1 MERLLDLFMNTTNI
15 SKSLLEQQMEKL
27 NLEKEKLLLK
37 QQRSEE
43 ESISH
48 EVTLTMIDDLFETL
62 EFKEKQI
69 IINNFIEKI
78 YIDNENVEVIWRF

>member
-15 SKSLLEQQMEKL
+15 SRNLLEQQMEKL

-43 ESISH
+43 SLSR
-48 EVTLTMIDDLFETL
+48 EVTLTAINDLFETL

-69 IINNFIEKI
+69 IINNFIEQI
-78 YIDNENVEVIWRF
+78 YINNENVEIIWRF

>member
-43 ESISH
+43 ESLSH
-48 EVTLTMIDDLFETL
+48 EVTLSMIDDLFETL

-69 IINNFIEKI
+69 VINNYIEKI